1 MTTSTSILLGTTT
14 ATESEIF
21 NIPSVP
27 FTRTHKPV
35 HHREVITAIKDSV
48 HTVGLDIIKA
58 EYVVAAE
65 GKKLFAVYDLSAGSS
80 DLCWSIGIRNSMDKS
95 LALGITGGTRVFV
108 CENLSFTGDFVAFRR
123 HTSGLDADTLAFL
136 AFRAMR
142 TVVTQLKQFQQWHE
156 GLRNYPLHEADMK
169 ILLVE
174 IMTNAVIPPS
184 KFNRFNELYNAVYD
198 STLWGFHEAVT
209 DVLKGSNLMTLPK
222 KNKLLNGVLDAYIN
236 ALDTAQPSAIGDFFQ
251 QRSLLRR

>member
-1 MTTSTSILLGTTT
+1 MTTSILLGTNT
-14 ATESEIF
+14 ATELEIF
-21 NIPSVP
+21 DIPSVP
-27 FTRTHKPV
+27 FTRTHKPI
-35 HHREVITAIKDSV
+35 HHRDVIAAIKYSV
-48 HTVGLDIIKA
+48 HAVGLDIIKA

-65 GKKLFAVYDLSAGSS
+65 GKKMFGVYDLSAGHSE
-80 DLCWSIGIRNSMDKS
+80 LCWSIGIRNSMDKS

-123 HTSGLDADTLAFL
+123 HTSGLDADELAFL

-156 GLRNYPLHEADMK
+156 GLRNYPLHETDMK

-174 IMTNAVIPPS
+174 IMTNSVIPPS

-198 STLWGFHEAVT
+198 SSLWGFHEAVT
-209 DVLKGSNLMTLPK
+209 DVLKGSNLLALPK
-222 KNKLLNGVLDAYIN
+222 KNKLLNGVIDSYIN
-236 ALDTAQPSAIGDFFQ
+236 SLDTAQPSDLGEFYN
-251 QRSLLRR
+251 QRALLRR